1 MEEGIELFGIMM
13 AIFLPIIMLVAVSSY
28 FDSKK
33 KAMASLDKLRKE
45 IDAQSTEELEAEVE
59 TLRERIAVLETIV
72 TDRGFELERKIS
84 NL

>member
-59 TLRERIAVLETIV
+59 TLKERIAVLETIV